1 MTERVPIQY
10 AAGSLAASAFVAATQ
25 ILTGVTLDVPLYI
38 ALAAFAAN
46 IPFQIILFF
55 MPVPQVRTRR
65 LSWPQKAYFSIQLFR
80 HLPSSLVS
88 LRCSGISHGGS
99 ESCLLW
105 QLGPHT
111 KYTATVPFRRLMMSK
126 ILQKS
131 PDRHRQWSNQ
141 TMQPTAVPAYCPASL
156 YENTSIAIRARSSP
170 AVANLGLVRPMQNK
184 AIQK

>member
-65 LSWPQKAYFSIQLFR
+65 LSWPQKAYFSIQLFSTLAIIIGFVAMFWHFAWWLGVLFALAAWAAYQIYR
-80 HLPSSLVS
+80 HCAFSPTYDEQDSA
-88 LRCSGISHGGS
+88 
-99 ESCLLW
+99 E
-105 QLGPHT
+105 
-111 KYTATVPFRRLMMSK
+111 VPG
-126 ILQKS
+126 
-131 PDRHRQWSNQ
+131 Q
-141 TMQPTAVPAYCPASL
+141 TP
-156 YENTSIAIRARSSP
+156 
-170 AVANLGLVRPMQNK
+170 PMV
-184 AIQK
+184 

>member
-1 MTERVPIQY
+1 MLLAV
-10 AAGSLAASAFVAATQ
+10 SLH
-25 ILTGVTLDVPLYI
+25 
-38 ALAAFAAN
+38 
-46 IPFQIILFF
+46 
-55 MPVPQVRTRR
+55 RR
-65 LSWPQKAYFSIQLFR
+65 LSPLRRFLPESHLTYHYISRWLHLRPTFRFRSSFSSCPFLRCARDACHGHRRHIFRFSYFR

-131 PDRHRQWSNQ
+131 PDRQRQWSNP
-141 TMQPTAVPAYCPASL
+141 TMQPTAVPEYCPASL
-156 YENTSIAIRARSSP
+156 YENTYIAIRARSSP